1 MQEQLPVNLV
11 IHVLLRA
18 FLTGYVTTT
27 KKNAVDARL
36 YRGGCVGEITMFGK
50 LLNWMKI
57 PIAKV
62 PEEIAVCEFECGE
75 HECLLHDWEH
85 CERRLHTSDSQGR
98 DQRQ

>member
-1 MQEQLPVNLV
+1 
-11 IHVLLRA
+11 
-18 FLTGYVTTT
+18 
-27 KKNAVDARL
+27 
-36 YRGGCVGEITMFGK
+36 MFGK

-85 CERRLHTSDSQGR
+85 CERRLHKSDSQGR